1 MDVATLNEMDT
12 NAMDGA
18 MDKNEMQSSV
28 GAKRTNGSPN
38 ISTKLPN
45 PIMALRRRRLGWC
58 QGCRNPPFG
67 K

>member
-1 MDVATLNEMDT
+1 MDGATLNEMDT

-18 MDKNEMQSSV
+18 MDINEMQSSV

-38 ISTKLPN
+38 FSTKLPN
-45 PIMALRRRRLGWC
+45 PIMALRRRHLGWC
-58 QGCRNPPFG
+58 QGRRNLPFG